1 MRNYKTFGGANSIQT
16 NKWEECLALVSSNE
30 GNVALPPCMKE
41 GIIHKINLASF
52 IRWPMTERG
61 STFRV
66 RTL

>member
-1 MRNYKTFGGANSIQT
+1 MKNYKTFGGANSIQT
-16 NKWEECLALVSSNE
+16 NKSEECLALLSSNE

-61 STFRV
+61 STFWV